1 LAAFSGFVPT
11 NALVATETITFVD
24 WPETGLEEI
33 NGDLP
38 EEDFWPE
45 TIWGSLS
52 SGCDLRGV
60 LPPVLKITQCVLIGL
75 ESSLLYMILQGLS
88 RKTLFPETCG
98 SRAFRK
104 GASLE
109 IGSAVHFLLDSSPVM

>member
-1 LAAFSGFVPT
+1 MAISPKRTSGQKQFGGACHPD
-11 NALVATETITFVD
+11 AI
-24 WPETGLEEI
+24 
-33 NGDLP
+33 
-38 EEDFWPE
+38 
-45 TIWGSLS
+45 
-52 SGCDLRGV
+52 LRGV